1 MPPEKMPL
9 HNGNSSG
16 SLAAFK
22 TSLSY
27 RRYVLAL
34 LTLIYFVSYVD
45 RQILSILLQ
54 SIKHDLGLS
63 DTQLGALSGLA
74 FALFYTTLGLPIAQ
88 LADRFNRRNI
98 IAVSIMLW
106 SAMTALCGMAQ
117 SFLFLF
123 LARLGVGIGEAGCNP
138 PSHSILSDYFA
149 SRERATALA
158 ILGCG
163 SLFAAFVGFALGGQL
178 NELVGWRATFVI
190 VGAPGIAVGILALLT
205 LREPPRGY
213 SDNLADTGSQP
224 GFMKTLRHLFSLKT
238 FGFLSVAGAMQS
250 FVGNSVLGWLPA
262 FFERTHHMTSG
273 DIGTKLGM
281 VVLIGGPLG
290 LLLGGTIADRL
301 ASRDIRWY
309 GRIAGLGLFLGAP
322 FTLYTFMSANPD
334 YAFLSFAV
342 AAGLLNVPVG
352 PLYTITQGI
361 APLRMRASA
370 SALLL
375 LIVNLI
381 GLGLGPLLVG
391 VLSDW
396 LLPSQGANSL
406 KIALIIISFTPI
418 IGAVFF
424 WLSGR
429 HVGRDF
435 ISLAASTTIRPREE
449 NERDEPVQKLS

>member
-1 MPPEKMPL
+1 MSSEKTPGQG
-9 HNGNSSG
+9 GNSSG
-16 SLAAFK
+16 AIAAFNF
-22 TSLSY
+22 SLSY

-54 SIKHDLGLS
+54 SVKLDLGLS

-88 LADRFNRRNI
+88 LADRFSRRNI

-106 SAMTALCGMAQ
+106 SVMTAFCGMAQ

-138 PSHSILSDYFA
+138 PSHSLLSDYFA
-149 SRERATALA
+149 ARERATALA

-190 VGAPGIAVGILALLT
+190 VGLPGIAVGLLTLLT

-213 SDNLADTGSQP
+213 SDNLADTDSQP
-224 GFMKTLRHLFSLKT
+224 GFMETLRHLFGLKT
-238 FGFLSVAGAMQS
+238 FGFLSLAGAMQS
-250 FVGNSVLGWLPA
+250 FIGNSVLGWLPT

-273 DIGTKLGM
+273 EIGAKLGM
-281 VVLIGGPLG
+281 AVLIGGPLG

-301 ASRDIRWY
+301 ARRDIRWY
-309 GRIAGLGLFLGAP
+309 GRVAGLGLFLGAP
-322 FTLYTFMSANPD
+322 FTLYTFISTNAD
-334 YAFLSFAV
+334 HAFLSFAV
-342 AAGLLNVPVG
+342 AAGLLNAPVG

-381 GLGLGPLLVG
+381 GLGLGPLFVG
-391 VLSDW
+391 ALSDF
-396 LLPSQGANSL
+396 LGPAQGENSL
-406 KIALIIISFTPI
+406 KIALIIVSFSPF

-429 HVGRDF
+429 HVRRDF
-435 ISLAASTTIRPREE
+435 ISLTASATHQVRR
-449 NERDEPVQKLS
+449 RQ